1 VSQTAAAPRG
11 GPGRSF
17 ARGPRS
23 FSGSLAG
30 RMMLASAVLALLVAS
45 AFAVI
50 LLAVATLR
58 EATTREARAKDV
70 TAATLSL
77 EKLVVDLET
86 GLRGLVLTGQDR
98 FLQPWTQAREKL
110 PSQLAAFQRLAE
122 PDPVQRQRARRI
134 QNLINE
140 YILDYAVPVIDI
152 AHENRAAVRTP
163 AVAGEG
169 KRRTDEIRALFASF
183 LEAENA
189 RAAASSTSADSR
201 SDRAIALGIAGLVAC
216 ASLVVLFGVLLA
228 RSIARPVRDVAV
240 GATRLAGGDLSLRLE
255 EGGPGEVG
263 ELTRAFNAMAEALE
277 GGRTEL
283 EEQNARLRQ
292 SEELKSEL
300 VSIVSHEVR
309 TPLASVLGF
318 TSLLLHRDVDPETR
332 RDYLEI
338 IDAQGRRLA
347 ALLDDFLNVQRI
359 EEGRLELAE
368 ERVDMAALL
377 REQTQLFRAESP
389 RHTLAL
395 RVVPEPLLV
404 RGDANRLSQVIG
416 NLLSNAIKYSP
427 EGGVVE
433 VVGEDEDG
441 VVFVS
446 VRDEGVGIP
455 EDQQERI
462 FTKFF
467 RGDAAASGI
476 AGSGLGLAFARAVV
490 EAHGGRMS
498 FKSDPGGGSTFWV
511 ELPRAEPVRVRKAD

>member
-1 VSQTAAAPRG
+1 MMVA
-11 GPGRSF
+11 
-17 ARGPRS
+17 
-23 FSGSLAG
+23 SLI
-30 RMMLASAVLALLVAS
+30 LAILVAS

-50 LLAVATLR
+50 LIAVTTLR

-70 TAATLSL
+70 TAATLRL

-86 GLRGLVLTGQDR
+86 GLRGFVLTGQER
-98 FLQPWTQAREKL
+98 FLQPWTQARAQL
-110 PSQLAAFQRLAE
+110 PRQLAAFKPLGER
-122 PDPVQRQRARRI
+122 DPVQRRRAERI
-134 QNLINE
+134 EMLINE
-140 YILDYAVPVIDI
+140 YILDHAVPIIEI
-152 AHENRAAVRTP
+152 ARENRAAARTP
-163 AVAGEG
+163 AVSSEG
-169 KRRTDEIRALFASF
+169 KRRTDEIRALFTTF
-183 LEAENA
+183 LEAENE
-189 RAAASSTSADSR
+189 RADASASSADSR
-201 SDRAIALGIAGLVAC
+201 SDRAIWLGIGGLVVC

-228 RSIARPVRDVAV
+228 RSIARPVRDAAV
-240 GATRLAGGDLSLRLE
+240 GATRLAGGDLSMRLE

-263 ELTRAFNAMAEALE
+263 ELTRAFNVMAEALE

-283 EEQNARLRQ
+283 EEQNALLRQ

-318 TSLLLHRDVDPETR
+318 TSLLLHRDVDPATR

-359 EEGRLELAE
+359 EEGRLDLLE
-368 ERVDMAALL
+368 ESVDIAAIL
-377 REQTQLFRAESP
+377 REQVQLFRAESP

-395 RVVPEPLLV
+395 RVASEPLPV
-404 RGDANRLSQVIG
+404 RGDGNRLSQVIG

-427 EGGVVE
+427 EGGMVE

-441 VVFVS
+441 VVFMS

-498 FKSDPGGGSTFWV
+498 FKSEPGEGSTFWV
-511 ELPRAEPVRVRKAD
+511 ELPRAEPVRVRKAE